1 MHESP
6 IRGGIIDRHTLT
18 VTYRLVLST
27 MSEDGQTLSGPELG
41 ELAKE
46 RIAQLGHSQQWLAE
60 EVARL
65 TGEILVGQ
73 PSVSKWLR
81 DLSSAPPYRLF
92 AIEHLLELPPGA
104 YSRHLGYVPVGAV
117 NVFSVVE
124 AIAADPEL
132 DPLEAAALR
141 AHYETV
147 VTLKRARRRQSLETR
162 PDADEGVQSGD
173 DPPVEVGSSSGR
185 RGRQRR

>member
-1 MHESP
+1 
-6 IRGGIIDRHTLT
+6 
-18 VTYRLVLST
+18 
-27 MSEDGQTLSGPELG
+27 MSDTAHQKGLSGPELG

-46 RIAQLGHSQQWLAE
+46 RLTQLGHSQQWLAE

-81 DLSSAPPYRLF
+81 DLGSTPPYRLF
-92 AIEHLLELPPGA
+92 AIEKLLELPPGS
-104 YSRHLGYVPVGAV
+104 YSRHLGYVPADSVAV
-117 NVFSVVE
+117 HTVVE

-147 VTLKRARRRQSLETR
+147 ITLKRARRRQALEARTD
-162 PDADEGVQSGD
+162 PDESVQSGD
-173 DPPVEVGSSSGR
+173 DPPVEGTGVTPGR
-185 RGRQRR
+185 RSRQRS